1 MAAST
6 IAAFWGIA
14 LLLIIVPGPDWA
26 FVLSSGLTSRSV
38 LPAVGGLV
46 LGYSAITV
54 VVAAGVGAIVA
65 RSPGLLTG
73 LIITGG
79 LYLMWHGIRTFA
91 RPAALP
97 GRAGPAGPASSV
109 SPSRVS
115 TEHGT
120 LARGMG
126 VSALNPKGLLLF
138 LALLPQFTSPNASW
152 PVPAQ
157 LAALGLVFMLSCG
170 TFYLCLGSFARNVLF
185 ARPAAAH
192 MIIRLSG
199 MAMAV
204 VGAVLLAER
213 LIA

>member
-1 MAAST
+1 MAVST

-26 FVLSSGLTSRSV
+26 FILSFGLSSRTV

-54 VVAAGVGAIVA
+54 VVAAGVGGIVA

-79 LYLMWHGIRTFA
+79 LYLMWHGIRTFT

-97 GRAGPAGPASSV
+97 ARADGRADGG
-109 SPSRVS
+109 
-115 TEHGT
+115 HGT

-138 LALLPQFTSPNASW
+138 LALLPQFTSPNARW
-152 PVPAQ
+152 PLAAQ
-157 LAALGLVFMLSCG
+157 LAFLGLVFTLSCG
-170 TFYLCLGSFARNVLF
+170 AFYLCLGSFARTVLL

-192 MIIRLSG
+192 VVIRLSG
-199 MAMAV
+199 MAMAI

-213 LIA
+213 LVT

>member
-1 MAAST
+1 MAVST

-26 FVLSSGLTSRSV
+26 FVLSSGLSSRTV
-38 LPAVGGLV
+38 VPAVGGLV

-54 VVAAGVGAIVA
+54 VVAAGVGGIVA

-79 LYLMWHGIRTFA
+79 LYLMWHGIRTFT
-91 RPAALP
+91 RPAAF
-97 GRAGPAGPASSV
+97 PAHGDGPASGG
-109 SPSRVS
+109 P
-115 TEHGT
+115 GT

-126 VSALNPKGLLLF
+126 VSALNPKGLLVF

-152 PVPAQ
+152 PLTAQ
-157 LAALGLVFMLSCG
+157 LAFLGLVFMLSCAA
-170 TFYLCLGSFARNVLF
+170 FYLFLGSFARTVLL

-192 MIIRLSG
+192 VVIRLSG
-199 MAMAV
+199 MAMAI

-213 LIA
+213 LVA